1 MNNAKIT
8 KISFR
13 FGMLDSI
20 KEKTSCEEHILTDSG
35 IPPEVQKIFDS
46 DKIAELSGK
55 WGDSRQ
61 GSPIQYHW
69 AKVELEDGKSYEF
82 EVYNLA
88 IMIFH
93 SKDEKIKRLFR
104 FLVKTERYVKS
115 RE

>member
-8 KISFR
+8 KISSR
-13 FGMLDSI
+13 FGMIDNM
-20 KEKTSCEEHILTDSG
+20 KEKTSCEEHILMDNG

-61 GSPIQYHW
+61 GSPIQYRW
-69 AKVELEDGKSYEF
+69 AKVELKDGKSYEF
-82 EVYNLA
+82 EIYNLA

-104 FLVKTERYVKS
+104 FLAKVEKMR
-115 RE
+115 